1 VDVIKQL
8 IIRLQKELSSQFV
21 RNLGWLGLAEIIYR
35 IFRLGVVVIFSRFLT
50 RRDYGLGAILF
61 TVRDYAL
68 TFTNVG
74 IGAKIIQAD
83 EEELD
88 ALCDSAYW
96 LNWVVFTA
104 LFVIQTTLAFP
115 VAWLTKSPEIVLPIV
130 VAGIPYL
137 IWPIVGVQKTL
148 LQRENKF
155 KVIAL
160 TDSLQ
165 FCVASVISAIFAVSG
180 MGFWVFV
187 LPGVLVAPLELI
199 VYLNQHPW
207 RPKSKFTTENW
218 DKIFIFGRNIFG
230 VGLLRTSIN
239 NLDNII
245 IASFLGVESLGN
257 YSWAFNSGLGISLSI
272 IKAINSAILPHLCAV
287 SSELDALKQ
296 RYFKSLK
303 TISILI
309 LPLVL
314 LQATLAPFYIP
325 IIFGQQWANAV
336 PLYILIC
343 LSAIPRP
350 FGDASSQLLVAIG
363 RPDLDLRWNG
373 IFTVLFA
380 TCLVI
385 GVRWRDIGVATAVLG
400 AHAIFIPV
408 FVVVATGYVFRQVGN
423 RGVRE

>member
-1 VDVIKQL
+1 MDVIKQL
-8 IIRLQKELSSQFV
+8 IARIQKELSSQFV

-35 IFRLGVVVIFSRFLT
+35 IFRIGVVVIFSQVLT
-50 RRDYGLGAILF
+50 RRDYGLGAIIF

-88 ALCDSAYW
+88 DLCDSAYW

-104 LFVIQTTLAFP
+104 LFFVQSLMALPIS
-115 VAWLTKSPEIVLPIV
+115 WITKSPEIVMPII

-155 KVIAL
+155 KIIAL

-165 FCVASVISAIFAVSG
+165 FCVGSVLSAIFAMRG
-180 MGFWVFV
+180 MGVWVFA
-187 LPGVLVAPLELI
+187 LPGALVAPLEII
-199 VYLNQHPW
+199 VYCNQHPW
-207 RPKSKFTTENW
+207 RPQKKFTTKYW
-218 DKIFIFGRNIFG
+218 DKIFVFGRSIFG

-245 IASFLGVESLGN
+245 IATFLGVESLGN
-257 YSWAFNSGLGISLSI
+257 YSWAFNSGLGISLSV

-287 SSELDALKQ
+287 SSELEVLKQ

-303 TISILI
+303 TISLLI
-309 LPLVL
+309 IPLVL

-325 IIFGQQWANAV
+325 IIFGQKWTDAI
-336 PLYILIC
+336 PLYVLIC

-350 FGDASSQLLVAIG
+350 FGDAASQLLVAIG
-363 RPDLDLRWNG
+363 KPDLDLRWNG
-373 IFTVLFA
+373 IFTVLFSI
-380 TCLVI
+380 CLVI
-385 GVRWRDIGVATAVLG
+385 GVRWRDMGVAVAVLG
-400 AHAIFIPV
+400 AHAVFIPI
-408 FVVVATGYVFRQVGN
+408 FVVVATGYVFKTVNSKQ
-423 RGVRE
+423 